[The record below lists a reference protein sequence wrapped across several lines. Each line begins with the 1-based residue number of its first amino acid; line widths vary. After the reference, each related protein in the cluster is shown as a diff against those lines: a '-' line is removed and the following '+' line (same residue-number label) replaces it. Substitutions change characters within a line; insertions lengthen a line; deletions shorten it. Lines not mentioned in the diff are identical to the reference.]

1 MPLGQLNYGEKAS
14 FYRWELLEE
23 LQLASKILLAL
34 AGWSLSRTFELS
46 TIQAVHED
54 KVQKL
59 ERVVEKLEDKMDRMM
74 DSDEEIMEQHKKL
87 FEALD
92 SNQPS
97 TGYSYN

>member
-1 MPLGQLNYGEKAS
+1 MLIGSLKHMIEK
-14 FYRWELLEE
+14 LMTMLVG
-23 LQLASKILLAL
+23 ILLAL

-59 ERVVEKLEDKMDRMM
+59 ERQVIRLEEKMDKMM
-74 DSDEEIMEQHKKL
+74 DSDEEIMDQHKKL
-87 FEALD
+87 FEKLE
-92 SNQPS
+92 SGN

>member
-1 MPLGQLNYGEKAS
+1 MLVG
-14 FYRWELLEE
+14 
-23 LQLASKILLAL
+23 ILLAL

-59 ERVVEKLEDKMDRMM
+59 ERQLEKMEDKLDKMM
-74 DSDEEIMEQHKKL
+74 DSDEEIMEQHEQLFKKL
-87 FEALD
+87 QN
-92 SNQPS
+92 SN